1 MTKINFTNLPDTST
15 PINATNMNQLQTN
28 VENAINATQ
37 ISLENEITALP
48 GEIIA
53 SGSNTNGNYTKFS
66 DGTMI
71 CYKSVTVTA
80 AINNAWGSVYE
91 TSNSVSFGNFPET
104 FISAPIVTVEPTGTG
119 CWVEGLNDTNTTQ
132 VGNSYLARAVDTSS
146 RNYSFNII
154 AIGRWK

>member
-15 PINATNMNQLQTN
+15 PLNATNMNALQTN
-28 VENAINATQ
+28 VENAINGVVQ
-37 ISLENEITALP
+37 SGNNEN
-48 GEIIA
+48 
-53 SGSNTNGNYTKFS
+53 GSYIKYV

-71 CYKSVTVTA
+71 CYKNVTVTA

-104 FISAPIVTVEPTGTG
+104 FISAPIVTVQPTGTG
-119 CWVEGLNDTNTTQ
+119 CWVEGLNDTSTTQ

-154 AIGRWK
+154 AIGKWK